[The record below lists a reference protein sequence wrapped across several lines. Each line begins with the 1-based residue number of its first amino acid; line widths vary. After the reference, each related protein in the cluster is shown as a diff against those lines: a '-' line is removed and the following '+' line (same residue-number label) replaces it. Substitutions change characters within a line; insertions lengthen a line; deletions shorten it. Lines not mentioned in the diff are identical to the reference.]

1 LGYQSI
7 VKTPTFERPG
17 QSIKVAANQAWFE
30 YLPARVAPPSGT
42 LERFDPPAVQDVPL
56 TDFRL
61 GA

>member
-1 LGYQSI
+1 M
-7 VKTPTFERPG
+7 KTPTFERPG